1 MQLPNLH
8 TLLVCR
14 ALAQDSLLQTIKALS
29 AQPHDAALR
38 AEAAA
43 QAIAQAEALGLCGNV
58 AALYLTHC
66 LLAGNNLAAAASE
79 KTKGAI
85 GPSLRAALSAD
96 LETLRPWFSLR
107 LGALTGFSAL
117 DAYEPTQ
124 PEADRLPRVC
134 QTLRAAQTGAEA
146 AALLL
151 AQYQTYGCGDLARFR
166 AFRWQNSALRGI
178 RNFDHIELA
187 DLIGYERQKQT
198 LVENTEAFLEDR
210 PANNVLLVGARGTGK
225 SSSVKALANRY
236 FARGLRLLEIAK
248 PQLAQLPQIL
258 ETLRQYGGKKFILF
272 LDDLSFEPFETEYK
286 HLKSA
291 IEGGVEARPA
301 NVLLY
306 ATSNRRHLIKETW
319 QDREGADELHRAD
332 SVNETISLSDR
343 FGLTLHYIAPDQV
356 HYLSIIDALLKKS
369 GVELSPEELRIAGLR
384 WENTHSGRSGRAA
397 KQFVDHYLGT
407 RANGNASPS

>member
-1 MQLPNLH
+1 MQLPRLQ
-8 TLLVCR
+8 TLLICR
-14 ALAQDSLLQTIKALS
+14 DLAQNPLLQSIEALANQSD
-29 AQPHDAALR
+29 DALR
-38 AEAAA
+38 RAFVASQSIAE
-43 QAIAQAEALGLCGNV
+43 AEALGLCGNV

-66 LLAGNNLAAAASE
+66 LLEGNNIAAAAIE
-79 KTKGAI
+79 KTGGKTGE
-85 GPSLRAALSAD
+85 SLRAALAAD
-96 LETLRPWFSLR
+96 LEKLRSWLSLR
-107 LGALTGFSAL
+107 LGALTGFAAL
-117 DAYEPTQ
+117 DAYKPTQ

-134 QTLRAAQTGAEA
+134 QALQDARTSEEA

-151 AQYQTYGCGDLARFR
+151 AQYCTYGCGDLAKYR
-166 AFRWQNSALRGI
+166 AFRWQDGALRGI
-178 RNFDHIELA
+178 RTFDRIELA
-187 DLIGYERQKQT
+187 DLIGYERQKT
-198 LVENTEAFLEDR
+198 SLVENTEAFLANR

-236 FARGLRLLEIAK
+236 FAHGLRLLEIAK

-258 ETLRQYGGKKFILF
+258 EVLRQYGSKKFILF

-343 FGLTLHYIAPDQV
+343 FGLTLHYIAPDQA
-356 HYLSIIDALLKKS
+356 HYLSIIDALLKKA
-369 GVELSPEELRIAGLR
+369 GVELAPEELRIAGLR

-407 RANGNASPS
+407 RANSNASPS